1 MKSIQVTLDE
11 QLLMELDES
20 EDVKR
25 DGRSAV
31 IRCAV
36 REYLRRRRRRSV
48 AEQYRRAYAG
58 SNELGVELEGWEEEG
73 QWPLD

>member
-1 MKSIQVTLDE
+1 MKGIQITIDE

-20 EDVKR
+20 EEAKR

-31 IRCAV
+31 LRRAL

-48 AEQYRRAYAG
+48 AEQYHRAYAG

-73 QWPLD
+73 EWPLD